1 MSSEVK
7 EKRDHSK
14 KAIWKYFTEINDNNN
29 NANSSSVKKDLK
41 LNVNIVINNG
51 SEEKVWIWLLILL
64 YLVQTHHLKSELNTM
79 KLCVMVMIVKKRI
92 LLNHQ
97 KSVKQV

>member
-7 EKRDHSK
+7 GKRGCLR
-14 KAIWKYFTEINDNNN
+14 KAIWKHFTEINDNNN
-29 NANSSSVKKDLK
+29 DASSSSVKKDLE

-51 SEEKVWIWLLILL
+51 PEEKVWIWLLILL
-64 YLVQTHHLKSELNTM
+64 YLVQTYHLKSELNTM
-79 KLCVMVMIVKKRI
+79 KLCVMVMIVKKKI